1 MTVLT
6 PTDVRNIAFRKPPLG
21 RRGYDEDEVDSFLDR
36 VEASLT
42 VLYQEITRLREDLAA
57 VRSPAATPGTHQWAV
72 APEAT
77 GYAQPS
83 GSSESQPYLPQPYH
97 GHEPSP
103 ETTLKTE
110 LDLVKR
116 RLAWIEQMLGAVL
129 SQSQTLDPPHPT

>member
-83 GSSESQPYLPQPYH
+83 GARNPSLTCLSRTTVTNRLPKRLSRRNSTWSRDAWRGSSRCS
-97 GHEPSP
+97 
-103 ETTLKTE
+103 
-110 LDLVKR
+110 VR
-116 RLAWIEQMLGAVL
+116 C
-129 SQSQTLDPPHPT
+129 